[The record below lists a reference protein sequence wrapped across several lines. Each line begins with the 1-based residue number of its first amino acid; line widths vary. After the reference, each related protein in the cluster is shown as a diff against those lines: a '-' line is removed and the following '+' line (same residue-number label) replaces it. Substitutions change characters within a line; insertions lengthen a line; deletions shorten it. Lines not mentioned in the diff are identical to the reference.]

1 MATNSAASDNTCDR
15 GIIIIDD
22 NLHYP
27 PVIKEFF
34 SSLCLDMER
43 NRWSSKCKICSIS
56 ITDTYKTTSNFL
68 KHLKNKHQPMFDEW
82 QKSNDQS
89 AKDKNQPKIN
99 QVFNPDREICKYFSC
114 FKRRSTLFLYLRFNK
129 QQTTTTVDQ
138 QYNSKSHSKY
148 GSSIINCRSCFVQ
161 QLHERY

>member
-15 GIIIIDD
+15 SIIIIDD

-34 SSLCLDMER
+34 SSLCLDMEK

-56 ITDTYKTTSNFL
+56 TTDTYKTTSNFL

-82 QKSNDQS
+82 KKSNDQS
-89 AKDKNQPKIN
+89 AKDKNQLLYKLLVVPNTIAY
-99 QVFNPDREICKYFSC
+99 VFEGLIFVLGLVLAGLVLVLEGWYSYSK
-114 FKRRSTLFLYLRFNK
+114 
-129 QQTTTTVDQ
+129 
-138 QYNSKSHSKY
+138 NSVLAH
-148 GSSIINCRSCFVQ
+148 
-161 QLHERY
+161 LW